1 MSAPPDGYAEWA
13 VGFNAESTVQFE
25 LLAIAALR
33 ALTTEQ
39 LRSLRYVGLL
49 DEGWSRLFTELEE
62 RGEAL

>member
-1 MSAPPDGYAEWA
+1 MSADPAGFAEWWA
-13 VGFNAESTVQFE
+13 GFEAESTVQFE

-49 DEGWSRLFTELEE
+49 DEGWSRLFAELDD
-62 RGEAL
+62 RGEEL